1 MYSLSFAEVQQLL
14 KKEGLFREIVQGG
27 NWHYTLSDSESV
39 PSDFTHIT
47 YDSKDVQPDTLFF
60 CKGAT
65 FKEAY
70 LLEAVRQGAACYV
83 SETIY
88 EEADVPGI
96 IVSDIR
102 KSMALIAREFYGHPQ
117 EKLRMVGIT
126 GTKGKTTTTYFV
138 KSILD
143 HAYPKQNAIISTIN
157 TSLDGKTSIKS
168 KLTTPE
174 SLDLYRM
181 LAEAAANGMRNLVME
196 VSSQAYKLDRV
207 YGLRFDVGVF
217 LNISPDHIGPSE
229 HPTLEDYLFCK
240 RQLLAH
246 SDKVVLFNETKH
258 FPLLHEQA
266 ADQSSEVIVYGKD
279 HPGTDYFIE
288 AVAKDA
294 VTLTVNSH
302 TGDALNISGDY
313 SIKLLGDFNKDNA
326 LAALI
331 IGALLGASQEDAR
344 EGLKEAVVPGRM
356 ETFIQPN
363 GSPVYVD
370 YAHNYI
376 SLKKLL
382 EYVKSETPD
391 GKLFVVLGAPGG
403 KGLSRRKDFGK
414 VLSSIGDVV
423 VLTSDDPD
431 LENPAD
437 IAKEIASYIEGT
449 IDVTFIED
457 RKEAI
462 HHALSSAGP
471 KDAVVLAGKGDD
483 RYQITKGKRIPY
495 QGDNAIVKAFIQQ
508 TEK

>member
-1 MYSLSFAEVQQLL
+1 MYFLSFADVQQLL
-14 KKEGLFREIVQGG
+14 KKEGLFREIVLDG
-27 NWHYTLSDSESV
+27 NWHYQLSDGV
-39 PSDFTHIT
+39 PADFAHIT
-47 YDSKDVQPDTLFF
+47 YDSKNVHSNTLFF

-65 FKEAY
+65 FKEEY
-70 LLEAVRQGAACYV
+70 LLEAVRQGASCYV

-88 EEADVPGI
+88 DAAAVPGI

-102 KSMALIAREFYGHPQ
+102 KAMALIAREFYDHPQ
-117 EKLRMVGIT
+117 EKLQVVGIT
-126 GTKGKTTTTYFV
+126 GTKGKTTTTYFA
-138 KSILD
+138 KSILEQ
-143 HAYPKQNAIISTIN
+143 AYPGQNAMISTIN
-157 TSLDGKTSIKS
+157 TSLDGKTSVKS
-168 KLTTPE
+168 QLTTPE

-181 LAEAAANGMRNLVME
+181 LAEAAENGMRNLVME

-217 LNISPDHIGPSE
+217 LNISPDHIGPTE
-229 HPTLEDYLFCK
+229 HPTLEDYLYCK

-246 SDKVVLFNETKH
+246 SDKMVLFNETKH
-258 FPLLHEQA
+258 FPLLLEQA
-266 ADQSSEVIVYGKD
+266 REQSGEVIVYGKD

-288 AVAKDA
+288 SVAKDA

-302 TGDALNISGDY
+302 TGDALNLSGDY

-331 IGALLGASQEDAR
+331 IGSLLGASKEDAR

-382 EYVKSETPD
+382 EYVKNENPD
-391 GKLFVVLGAPGG
+391 GKVIVVLGAPGG

-414 VLSSIGDVV
+414 VFSSVGDVA

-431 LENPAD
+431 FEDPAD
-437 IAKEIASYIEGT
+437 IAKEIASYIEGS
-449 IDVTFIED
+449 IDVMFIED

-495 QGDNAIVKAFIQQ
+495 PGDNSIAEEFLQQ
-508 TEK
+508 ADR